1 MGCALGGWFVKP
13 VVSATAT
20 VRAPFYDLDPMNIV
34 WHGNYAKFF
43 EVGRC
48 ALLSK
53 IGYDYRAMEASGYAW
68 PVIDMHVRY
77 YRSLE
82 LGQEAEIVSSVSE
95 WENRLKITYL
105 IRDKETGKKFTTGH
119 TVHVALDMRSK
130 EMQWE
135 TPPVLRE
142 KLAPFLV

>member
-1 MGCALGGWFVKP
+1 MKP
-13 VVSATAT
+13 VVSTTAA
-20 VRAPFYDLDPMNIV
+20 VRVQFYDLDPMNIV

-43 EVGRC
+43 EIGCC
-48 ALLSK
+48 ALLAK

-68 PVIDMHVRY
+68 PVIDMHLRY

-82 LGQEAEIVSSVSE
+82 LGQEAEIVSSVTE
-95 WENRLKITYL
+95 WENRLKISYL
-105 IRDKETGKKFTTGH
+105 IKDKETGKKITTGH

-142 KLAPFLV
+142 KLAPYLA